1 MRVGNPII
9 WTILLIGLIL
19 SCMAFG
25 VTRNLEARS
34 IHVDQQRASVL
45 ALGAIQEQIGIGI
58 EILRGVRGLFL
69 ASEHVSR
76 SEFGVYV
83 SDYIDTH
90 PSIQALEWIPRVSLE
105 DRGRYEQKARE
116 DGLEG
121 FRIRQREGRG
131 VMVPAEARDEYF
143 PIYYVEPLE
152 GNEMAVGFDLASDD
166 RRKQGL
172 EEARRSS
179 ESRATASIT
188 LVQEIGEQRGFLIF
202 VPVYKAT
209 ANNDTERYALLSGF
223 ALGVFRI
230 GDLFEYAVGRLQGEI
245 DGLVLEIEDVTDLRL
260 PQRLYHSRMGN
271 DHSAIVWQDWNV
283 VHSFPVLG
291 RTWRLTSYATES
303 FVRPRRDVLP
313 VVVLVAGSILTLILV
328 AYLRESARRDREV
341 RQLVERRTEE
351 LNASE
356 NKSRIIFEKAADAVI
371 TIDSKGIIGLFNPT
385 AERMFGYTAKEVLG
399 KNVKVLMPEPYHSE
413 HDGYL
418 TRYQETG
425 QRKIIGIGRETSGLR
440 KDGTI
445 FPLNLSVGEAT
456 IDQDS
461 VYIGVLTDITAQ
473 KQTEQA
479 LIQAKESAEEANR
492 QKSFFLN
499 VMSHELRTPLTVI
512 LGYLPLLEKVD
523 KMPEPA
529 VVAQIARDM
538 NLSGNYLL
546 ELITDLLDISKI
558 EAGQMKLSREYTN
571 ARTLVQ
577 KALHKF
583 SNQAETKGIRLINEI
598 QDFTFKVDPKRFQQI
613 LINLVGNALKFTKQ
627 GEIKVSAWKRQDV
640 VSFRVSDTG
649 IGIPTEELP
658 YIFDTFRQVDK
669 SSTREVGG
677 TGLGLAITKRLV
689 ELHGGSIKAK
699 SKEGFGTSISFTIKL
714 QEGS

>member
-1 MRVGNPII
+1 
-9 WTILLIGLIL
+9 
-19 SCMAFG
+19 
-25 VTRNLEARS
+25 
-34 IHVDQQRASVL
+34 
-45 ALGAIQEQIGIGI
+45 
-58 EILRGVRGLFL
+58 
-69 ASEHVSR
+69 
-76 SEFGVYV
+76 
-83 SDYIDTH
+83 
-90 PSIQALEWIPRVSLE
+90 
-105 DRGRYEQKARE
+105 
-116 DGLEG
+116 
-121 FRIRQREGRG
+121 
-131 VMVPAEARDEYF
+131 
-143 PIYYVEPLE
+143 
-152 GNEMAVGFDLASDD
+152 
-166 RRKQGL
+166 
-172 EEARRSS
+172 
-179 ESRATASIT
+179 
-188 LVQEIGEQRGFLIF
+188 
-202 VPVYKAT
+202 
-209 ANNDTERYALLSGF
+209 
-223 ALGVFRI
+223 
-230 GDLFEYAVGRLQGEI
+230 
-245 DGLVLEIEDVTDLRL
+245 
-260 PQRLYHSRMGN
+260 
-271 DHSAIVWQDWNV
+271 
-283 VHSFPVLG
+283 
-291 RTWRLTSYATES
+291 
-303 FVRPRRDVLP
+303 
-313 VVVLVAGSILTLILV
+313 
-328 AYLRESARRDREV
+328 
-341 RQLVERRTEE
+341 
-351 LNASE
+351 
-356 NKSRIIFEKAADAVI
+356 
-371 TIDSKGIIGLFNPT
+371 
-385 AERMFGYTAKEVLG
+385 
-399 KNVKVLMPEPYHSE
+399 
-413 HDGYL
+413 
-418 TRYQETG
+418 
-425 QRKIIGIGRETSGLR
+425 
-440 KDGTI
+440 
-445 FPLNLSVGEAT
+445 
-456 IDQDS
+456 

-649 IGIPTEELP
+649 IGIPTDELP